1 MVDQARDRPRAHRA
15 GTPRTERAS
24 RAPPPHPQGGDGV
37 AAQGQPEA
45 AAASLRPL
53 SAQLQ
58 QRAAPRGPGT
68 ATAGQALH
76 PLVPALSL
84 TPQLAGIRGRGH
96 RAPSAPQ
103 RRDQVEG
110 GQSLCERRLFGASPS
125 ASSSKTSAPGRYSSD
140 PSSSAS
146 STTTR
151 GGSTRPRYTCYL
163 CPRSNRY
170 PCARSHKGDSRIAPT
185 GGEWSPTFVGMTD
198 KGREGTGGNG
208 GCDSP
213 RGIEAPLRGA
223 GCVKRSLPLAGS
235 VGYSNRRLFCWR
247 SLGRQGAAIP
257 SGGRPHGEVAE
268 PG

>member
-1 MVDQARDRPRAHRA
+1 M
-15 GTPRTERAS
+15 S
-24 RAPPPHPQGGDGV
+24 
-37 AAQGQPEA
+37 
-45 AAASLRPL
+45 
-53 SAQLQ
+53 
-58 QRAAPRGPGT
+58 
-68 ATAGQALH
+68 
-76 PLVPALSL
+76 
-84 TPQLAGIRGRGH
+84 
-96 RAPSAPQ
+96 
-103 RRDQVEG
+103 
-110 GQSLCERRLFGASPS
+110 LFGASPS
-125 ASSSKTSAPGRYSSD
+125 ASSSKTSAPGRYSSA

-198 KGREGTGGNG
+198 RGREGTGGNG

-247 SLGRQGAAIP
+247 SLGRQAPRYQAAAARAERWR
-257 SGGRPHGEVAE
+257 SLAERAALEMRCTFGYRGFESRPPPPAWCDYTERCWSLVEQARLESVCTFGYRGFKSH
-268 PG
+268 PLRHFSS